1 MLEEVKAVPIQTLG
15 RRESS
20 ASGAEDTAVGQ
31 VASPEWQSFRSVS
44 FVELRYTVP
53 SHVDIMSPFVDQLMR
68 FISRYRGPDESNFEI
83 ELALREA
90 LAKMARCVHI
100 GGRDSAKEGHLQRNH
115 QGIDSAIGVQVSS
128 LLGPQRLRP
137 RNESLIAAP
146 VSRLRLREWRT
157 IHGSS

>member
-1 MLEEVKAVPIQTLG
+1 MLEKVEAVPIQTLG

-53 SHVDIMSPFVDQLMR
+53 SHVDIISPFVDQLMR
-68 FISRYRGPDESNFEI
+68 FISRYRGRDECNFEI

-90 LAKMARCVHI
+90 LAKMARCAHTS
-100 GGRDSAKEGHLQRNH
+100 GRDGAKKGYLKRHHR
-115 QGIDSAIGVQVSS
+115 GIGSAIGVQVSS